1 MLNVNDLMTVDPL
14 TIGPDTPLRQVIY
27 LMQREGIRQLPV
39 IENGDLVGIITD
51 RDVRL
56 AVDSPVVSQDMPHRK
71 DIIEKFTAETCMTPN
86 PMTVTP
92 EMSAY
97 AVANMLATY
106 KFGSFPVVD
115 QGILVGII
123 TTSDYLAFF
132 AGLEK
137 LLEPVTELSG
147 DDN

>member
-1 MLNVNDLMTVDPL
+1 MLTVNDLMTVSPL
-14 TIGPDTPLRQVIY
+14 TVAPDTPLRQVIY

-39 IENGDLVGIITD
+39 LDNGELVGIITD

-71 DIIEKFTAETCMTPN
+71 DIIERFTAETCMTPN

-97 AVANMLATY
+97 RVAGMLATY
-106 KFGSFPVVD
+106 KFGSFPVLD
-115 QGILVGII
+115 DGILVGII
-123 TTSDYLAFF
+123 TTTDYLSFF
-132 AGLEK
+132 ASLEK
-137 LLEPVTELSG
+137 QLEPALWL
-147 DDN
+147 NR

>member
-1 MLNVNDLMTVDPL
+1 MLTVNDLMTVDPL
-14 TIGPDTPLRQVIY
+14 EIATDTPLRQVIY

-39 IENGDLVGIITD
+39 VDNSELVGIITD

-71 DIIEKFTAETCMTPN
+71 DTIEKFTAETCMTPN

-92 EMSAY
+92 ELSAY
-97 AVANMLATY
+97 TVAGMLATY

-115 QGILVGII
+115 HGVLVGII
-123 TTSDYLAFF
+123 TTSDYLTFF

-137 LLEPVTELSG
+137 RLEPAIGLSNG
-147 DDN
+147 EK

>member
-1 MLNVNDLMTVDPL
+1 MLTVNDLMTVTPL
-14 TIGPDTPLRQVIY
+14 TIPPDAPLRQVIY

-39 IENGDLVGIITD
+39 VDNGELVGIITD

-97 AVANMLATY
+97 TVAEMLATY
-106 KFGSFPVVD
+106 KFGSFPVMD
-115 QGILVGII
+115 NGALVGII
-123 TTSDYLAFF
+123 TVSDYLAFF

-137 LLEPVTELSG
+137 RLEPALWLSA
-147 DDN
+147 

>member
-1 MLNVNDLMTVDPL
+1 MLTVNDLMTVNPL
-14 TIGPDTPLRQVIY
+14 TIPPETPLRQVIY

-39 IENGDLVGIITD
+39 VDNSELVGIITD

-56 AVDSPVVSQDMPHRK
+56 AVDSPVVSDDMPHRK
-71 DIIEKFTAETCMTPN
+71 DTIEKFTAETCMTPN

-97 AVANMLATY
+97 TVAEMLATY

-115 QGILVGII
+115 QGVLIGIV
-123 TTSDYLAFF
+123 TVTDYLTFF
-132 AGLEK
+132 AGLE
-137 LLEPVTELSG
+137 EQMELTAGLSS
-147 DDN
+147 

>member
-1 MLNVNDLMTVDPL
+1 MLTVNDLMTVTPL
-14 TIGPDTPLRQVIY
+14 TITSATPLRQVIY
-27 LMQREGIRQLPV
+27 LMQREGIRQIPV
-39 IENGDLVGIITD
+39 VDNGELVGIITD

-71 DIIEKFTAETCMTPN
+71 DIIEKFTAETCMTPD

-97 AVANMLATY
+97 AVAEMLATY
-106 KFGSFPVVD
+106 KFGSFPVMD
-115 QGILVGII
+115 KGTLVGII
-123 TTSDYLAFF
+123 TVSDYLTFF

-137 LLEPVTELSG
+137 RLEPALWLSV
-147 DDN
+147 

>member
-1 MLNVNDLMTVDPL
+1 MLTVNDLMTVNPL
-14 TIGPDTPLRQVIY
+14 TIAPDTPLRQVIY

-39 IENGDLVGIITD
+39 LDNGELVGIITD

-71 DIIEKFTAETCMTPN
+71 DIIERFTAETCMTPN

-92 EMSAY
+92 ETSAY
-97 AVANMLATY
+97 QVAGMLATY

-115 QGILVGII
+115 EGVLVGII
-123 TTSDYLAFF
+123 TTTDFLAFF

-137 LLEPVTELSG
+137 RLEPAIWL
-147 DDN
+147 NK

>member
-1 MLNVNDLMTVDPL
+1 MLTVSDLMTVNPL
-14 TIGPDTPLRQVIY
+14 TVAPETPLRQVIY
-27 LMQREGIRQLPV
+27 LMQRECVRQLPV
-39 IENGDLVGIITD
+39 VDHGDLVGIITD

-56 AVDSPVVSQDMPHRK
+56 AVDSPVVSQDMPHRRE
-71 DIIEKFTAETCMTPN
+71 IIERFTAETCMTPN

-97 AVANMLATY
+97 KVAGMLATY

-115 QGILVGII
+115 EGTLVGII

-137 LLEPVTELSG
+137 RLEPAIWLHS
-147 DDN
+147 

>member
-1 MLNVNDLMTVDPL
+1 MLTVNDLMTVNPL
-14 TIGPDTPLRQVIY
+14 TIPPDTPLRQVIY

-39 IENGDLVGIITD
+39 VDNGELVGIITD

-56 AVDSPVVSQDMPHRK
+56 AVDSPVVSDDMPHRK
-71 DIIEKFTAETCMTPN
+71 DTIEKFTAETCMTPN

-97 AVANMLATY
+97 TVAEMLATY

-115 QGILVGII
+115 QGVLIGII
-123 TTSDYLAFF
+123 TVTDYLTFF
-132 AGLEK
+132 AGLE
-137 LLEPVTELSG
+137 EQMELTAGLSS
-147 DDN
+147 

>member
-1 MLNVNDLMTVDPL
+1 MLTVNDLMTVNPL
-14 TIGPDTPLRQVIY
+14 TIPPETPLRQVIY

-39 IENGDLVGIITD
+39 VDNSELVGIITD

-56 AVDSPVVSQDMPHRK
+56 AVDSPVVSDDMPHRK
-71 DIIEKFTAETCMTPN
+71 DTIEKFTAETCMTPN

-97 AVANMLATY
+97 TVAEMLATY

-115 QGILVGII
+115 QGVLIGIV
-123 TTSDYLAFF
+123 TVTDYLTFF
-132 AGLEK
+132 AGLE
-137 LLEPVTELSG
+137 EQME
-147 DDN
+147 